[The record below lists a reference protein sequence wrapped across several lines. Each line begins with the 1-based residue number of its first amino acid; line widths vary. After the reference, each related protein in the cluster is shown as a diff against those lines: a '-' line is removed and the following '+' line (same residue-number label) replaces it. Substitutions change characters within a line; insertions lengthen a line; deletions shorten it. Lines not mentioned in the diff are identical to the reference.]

1 MPGLMGPASAVR
13 RSSMID
19 AGRQVAEDL
28 ARLHLRAGQI
38 LTDSASTFPVILNS
52 SDQRVFV
59 IPADRD
65 FERTLSDPAAFGV
78 RYLLLP
84 DPRSAGY
91 DSLNDSR
98 ATLFDDGAGIA
109 HLVKDWQLGDAFPHL
124 RLYELD
130 ERLRR

>member
-1 MPGLMGPASAVR
+1 
-13 RSSMID
+13 MIA
-19 AGRQVAEDL
+19 AGHTVARDL
-28 ARLHLRAGQI
+28 ARLHLGRGQV

-52 SDQRVFV
+52 SDQRIFV

-78 RYLLLP
+78 RYLLVP
-84 DPRSAGY
+84 DPRAAGY

-98 ATLFDDGAGIA
+98 ATLFENGAGIA
-109 HLVKDWQLGDAFPHL
+109 HLVKDWQLGSGFPHL

-130 ERLRR
+130 ERIHR